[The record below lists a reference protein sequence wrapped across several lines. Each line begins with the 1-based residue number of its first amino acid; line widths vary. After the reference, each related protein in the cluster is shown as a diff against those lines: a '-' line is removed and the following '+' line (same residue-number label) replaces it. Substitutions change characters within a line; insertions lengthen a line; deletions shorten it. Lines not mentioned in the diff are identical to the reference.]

1 MLEASG
7 EGGVRWMTDLS
18 IRDQKGNMPEDW
30 SEIWMVEIY
39 KSKGD
44 ALECNSYRGIQLL
57 EKAMKVIKRVIEAR
71 LREKILMICSLILEL
86 EKVQPM

>member
-44 ALECNSYRGIQLL
+44 ALECNSYRGIS
-57 EKAMKVIKRVIEAR
+57 
-71 LREKILMICSLILEL
+71 C
-86 EKVQPM
+86 